1 MKTVINLLLLFMI
14 IIFLIVVGFRLGVGF
29 VTKFDF
35 RVEYVGR
42 GCAFYQ
48 DKYKKNYALV
58 ICSDGTWWNATPF
71 YQIWDHPL

>member
-1 MKTVINLLLLFMI
+1 MKVLINILLI
-14 IIFLIVVGFRLGVGF
+14 IMFIILILAVGFRLGADF
-29 VTKFDF
+29 VNNYDF
-35 RVEYVGR
+35 SLEYVGR

-71 YQIWDHPL
+71 YQIWDRPL